1 MKTEK
6 GYIGILRIIPGEFPM
21 SSTTSKPK
29 SSLKGRKGKLNEK
42 LVKYGTFAIIIFI
55 LFILGG
61 GIYDIIERP
70 PAFLQGANGAVA
82 TVHPYPGEQTIN
94 ESIISIAMYGVT
106 FVGLLLVYRST
117 SILYDKQ
124 KANTQIL
131 IGIGLA
137 LAGIAVGYV
146 LFSLKG

>member
-1 MKTEK
+1 MA
-6 GYIGILRIIPGEFPM
+6 
-21 SSTTSKPK
+21 STTGKAQSPMMKR
-29 SSLKGRKGKLNEK
+29 KGRQNDNF
-42 LVKYGTFAIIIFI
+42 VKYGTFVIILFI
-55 LFILGG
+55 VFILGG
-61 GIYDIIERP
+61 GIYDIIEQP

-94 ESIISIAMYGVT
+94 ESIISMAMYGAT

-117 SILYDKQ
+117 HILYDKQ